1 MKRGVV
7 DGLIYGNSD
16 LCSLSSVIFN
26 NVSGLQWKRSLKW
39 DSVKFAEKV
48 PAIRAHRVVPRRH
61 HAAIIHL
68 LWRRSACTT
77 TWIPLRS
84 SIWLKLPK
92 NAGREEANQWT
103 SSGRSIARQ
112 QMAPLT
118 LPSKLN
124 WILEA
129 SKTCQLRL
137 YVQRNFKAFSMQWF
151 SLNPSCID
159 SIFFKKWSK
168 SSRFRR

>member
-1 MKRGVV
+1 MVQQIIRRGVV
-7 DGLIYGNSD
+7 DSTIYGNSD

-124 WILEA
+124 WMLEA

-137 YVQRNFKAFSMQWF
+137 YVQRNFKAFSMGWF
-151 SLNPSCID
+151 SLRPSLRPSCID
-159 SIFFKKWSK
+159 SIFF
-168 SSRFRR
+168 